1 MSGLPGPIEMINLQ
15 EMCTTNFG
23 IFSIADFAP
32 IFQVFFL
39 CDQLLV
45 LNCLN
50 DKATRE
56 VYTIDKVIYYL
67 FIVGTVL
74 HNSFHYYFR
83 LIELG
88 QLSTTIFQNP
98 NRIIGTMCVSL
109 AEVQT
114 SVYTRHS
121 HWPYSSGNRLNV
133 FLFDNNC
140 IQFYLC
146 LFSIERYHSI
156 NKFVALAQFFFL
168 LMHNIVSTTTAGSK
182 TDSPAYG
189 IENNKKN
196 RRKNATR

>member
-1 MSGLPGPIEMINLQ
+1 MVPAHYHQHEPGHSALMSGLPGPIEMINLQ

-98 NRIIGTMCVSL
+98 NRIIGTMCLSL
-109 AEVQT
+109 AEKWQ
-114 SVYTRHS
+114 
-121 HWPYSSGNRLNV
+121 
-133 FLFDNNC
+133 
-140 IQFYLC
+140 
-146 LFSIERYHSI
+146 
-156 NKFVALAQFFFL
+156 
-168 LMHNIVSTTTAGSK
+168 VSTRAIAIGHIPLEIVWMFSCLIIIVFN
-182 TDSPAYG
+182 SICVYFL
-189 IENNKKN
+189 
-196 RRKNATR
+196 